1 MPDALTAGT
10 RREQLLARFAETGRN
25 HPYLAFTVNS
35 ICDRD
40 CVFCKPRCVE
50 DYGPKDRPLQ
60 VADYRALADE
70 AGTWGVRKAHL
81 SGGEP
86 TLRPDVLDIIAA
98 LRQGLGPEAKIGIT
112 THGNLRRSLS
122 VPSLQQAGLTYIN
135 VSIHSLDPL
144 RSKEIMGGGDP
155 GRALHTV
162 RTALELGLQ
171 VKVNCVLQRTYL
183 DDAFA
188 VLNLARRLPIS
199 VRLIELQNIGPATL
213 LFPTEFIPE
222 AEVAQRLADL
232 YAAAGDVSRA
242 DLGVRSPGRY
252 VKPAGWAG
260 NFAFISN
267 SSCATCSDAN
277 RIKITPTGVA
287 RPCILHN
294 RDLELR
300 DHLDRRALHDAFAH
314 LFTAMLERDTN
325 PAWRGYHYV
334 DYDLRWDRI
343 DRPKGVAVL
352 PLTPVSTTATR
363 TPAGDSSTGHA
374 NGGGACPRP

>member
-1 MPDALTAGT
+1 VPNVPTAD
-10 RREQLLARFAETGRN
+10 REREQLRARFAATGRN

-50 DYGPKDRPLQ
+50 DYGPKDKPLQ
-60 VADYRALADE
+60 VADYQAIADE
-70 AGTWGVRKAHL
+70 AGLWGVRKAHL

-86 TLRPDVLDIIAA
+86 TLRTDILGIIAA
-98 LRQGLGPEAKIGIT
+98 LREGLGAAAKIGIT

-122 VPSLQQAGLTYIN
+122 VERLHETGLTYIN
-135 VSIHSLDPL
+135 VSIHSLNPKHSAD
-144 RSKEIMGGGDP
+144 IMGSGDP
-155 GRALHTV
+155 AHALGTV
-162 RTALELGLQ
+162 RTALALGLQ
-171 VKVNCVLQRTYL
+171 VKVNCVLQRSYL

-188 VLNLARRLPIS
+188 VLDLARELPIS
-199 VRLIELQNIGPATL
+199 VRLIELQDIGPATL
-213 LFPTEFIPE
+213 LFPKEFISE
-222 AEVAQRLADL
+222 AEVTQRLSTL
-232 YAAAGDVSRA
+232 YADAGDVSRA
-242 DLGVRSPGRY
+242 ALGVRSPGRY
-252 VKPAGWAG
+252 VQPAGWAG

-294 RDLELR
+294 QDLELR
-300 DHLDRRALHDAFAH
+300 DHLDGSGLHAAFAH
-314 LFTAMLERDTN
+314 LFTAILGRDAN

-343 DRPKGVAVL
+343 ERPKGVAVL
-352 PLTPVSTTATR
+352 PLTPVNTPEPRCSATAG
-363 TPAGDSSTGHA
+363 PS
-374 NGGGACPRP
+374 NGGGACNSH

>member
-1 MPDALTAGT
+1 MPDVLTADAE
-10 RREQLLARFAETGRN
+10 REQLRAQFAATGRN
-25 HPYLAFTVNS
+25 HPYLAFTLNS

-60 VADYRALADE
+60 VADYQSIARE
-70 AGTWGVRKAHL
+70 AGLWGVRKAHL

-86 TLRPDVLDIIAA
+86 TLRTDVLGIVAS
-98 LRQGLGPEAKIGIT
+98 LRDGLGADAKIGIT

-122 VPSLQQAGLTYIN
+122 VERLHAAGLTYIN
-135 VSIHSLDPL
+135 VSIHSLDPK
-144 RSKEIMGGGDP
+144 RSADIMGGGDST
-155 GRALHTV
+155 RAVGTM
-162 RTALELGLQ
+162 RTALDLGLQ
-171 VKVNCVLQRTYL
+171 VKVNCVLQRSYL
-183 DDAFA
+183 DDAFG
-188 VLNLARRLPIS
+188 VLDLARKLPIS
-199 VRLIELQNIGPATL
+199 VRLIELQDIGPATL
-213 LFPTEFIPE
+213 LFPTEFISE
-222 AEVAQRLADL
+222 AEVTQRLTDL
-232 YAAAGDVSRA
+232 YADAGDVSRTA
-242 DLGVRSPGRY
+242 LGVRSPGRY
-252 VKPAGWAG
+252 IQPAGWAG

-300 DHLDRRALHDAFAH
+300 HYLDGSGLHEAFAH
-314 LFTAMLERDTN
+314 LFTAILERDAN

-343 DRPKGVAVL
+343 ERPKGVAVL
-352 PLTPVSTTATR
+352 PLTPVNAQEPRCGTSVER
-363 TPAGDSSTGHA
+363 N
-374 NGGGACPRP
+374 NGGDACSR

>member
-1 MPDALTAGT
+1 MPDVLTADT
-10 RREQLLARFAETGRN
+10 EREQLLARLAATGRH

-60 VADYRALADE
+60 VADYRAIAHE
-70 AGTWGVRKAHL
+70 AGIWGMGKAHL

-86 TLRPDVLDIIAA
+86 TLRTDLLGIITG
-98 LRQGLGPEAKIGIT
+98 LRDGLGTGAKIGIT

-122 VPSLQQAGLTYIN
+122 VERLHEAGMTYVN
-135 VSIHSLDPL
+135 VSIHSLDPK
-144 RSKEIMGGGDP
+144 RSSDIMGGGDP
-155 GRALHTV
+155 ARSLRTV
-162 RTALELGLQ
+162 RTALDLGLQ
-171 VKVNCVLQRTYL
+171 VKVNCVLQRSYL
-183 DDAFA
+183 DDAFE
-188 VLNLARRLPIS
+188 VLDLARDLPIS
-199 VRLIELQNIGPATL
+199 VRLIELQDIGPATL
-213 LFPTEFIPE
+213 LFPTEFISE
-222 AEVAQRLADL
+222 AEVTERLAAL
-232 YAAAGDVSRA
+232 YADAGDVSRA
-242 DLGVRSPGRY
+242 ALGVRSPGRY
-252 VKPAGWAG
+252 VQPAGWAG

-294 RDLELR
+294 RDIELG
-300 DHLDRRALHDAFAH
+300 DHLDSGGLHEAFAH
-314 LFTAMLERDTN
+314 LFASILERDAN

-343 DRPKGVAVL
+343 ERPKGVAVL
-352 PLTPVSTTATR
+352 PLTPVNAAAPGCGTS
-363 TPAGDSSTGHA
+363 AGASS
-374 NGGGACPRP
+374 GGAACTRR

>member
-1 MPDALTAGT
+1 MPDVLTAESE
-10 RREQLLARFAETGRN
+10 REQLRARFAATGRN

-60 VADYRALADE
+60 VDDYRTVARE
-70 AGTWGVRKAHL
+70 AGLWGVRKAHL

-86 TLRPDVLDIIAA
+86 TLRTDILGIVAA
-98 LRQGLGPEAKIGIT
+98 LREGLGPEAKIGIT
-112 THGNLRRSLS
+112 THGSLRRSLS
-122 VPSLQQAGLTYIN
+122 VERLHEAGLTYLN
-135 VSIHSLDPL
+135 VSIHSLDPT
-144 RSKEIMGGGDP
+144 RSTDIMGGGDP
-155 GRALHTV
+155 TRALGSV
-162 RTALELGLQ
+162 RTGLALGLQ
-171 VKVNCVLQRTYL
+171 VKVNCVLQRSYL

-188 VLNLARRLPIS
+188 VLDLARELPIS
-199 VRLIELQNIGPATL
+199 VRLIELQNIGPATE
-213 LFPTEFIPE
+213 LFPREFISE
-222 AEVAQRLADL
+222 AEVTQRLADL

-242 DLGVRSPGRY
+242 VLGVRSPGRY
-252 VKPAGWAG
+252 VQPAGWAG

-300 DHLDRRALHDAFAH
+300 DHLDGNGLHEAFAH
-314 LFTAMLERDTN
+314 LFTAILERDAN

-343 DRPKGVAVL
+343 ERPKGVPVL
-352 PLTPVSTTATR
+352 PLTPVNTPSATTEH
-363 TPAGDSSTGHA
+363 S
-374 NGGGACPRP
+374 NGGGACGRH

>member
-1 MPDALTAGT
+1 M
-10 RREQLLARFAETGRN
+10 ARFATTGRN

-60 VADYRALADE
+60 VTDYEAIARE
-70 AGTWGVRKAHL
+70 AGRWGVRKAHL

-86 TLRPDVLDIIAA
+86 TLRTDILDIIAS
-98 LRQGLGPEAKIGIT
+98 LRDGLGNQAKIGIT
-112 THGNLRRSLS
+112 THGNLRRSLD
-122 VPSLQQAGLTYIN
+122 VERLHDAGLTNIN
-135 VSIHSLDPL
+135 VSIHSLNPQ
-144 RSKEIMGGGDP
+144 RSADIMGGGDP
-155 GRALHTV
+155 ARALHTV
-162 RTALELGLQ
+162 RTAVELGLQ
-171 VKVNCVLQRTYL
+171 VKVNCVLQRSYL

-188 VLNLARRLPIS
+188 VLDLARDLPIS

-222 AEVAQRLADL
+222 AEVVERLATL
-232 YAAAGDVSRA
+232 YADAGNVSRA
-242 DLGVRSPGRY
+242 ALGVRSPGRY
-252 VKPAGWAG
+252 VQPAGWAG

-300 DHLDRRALHDAFAH
+300 DHLDDGGLREAFVY
-314 LFTAMLERDTN
+314 LFTAMLQRDAN

-343 DRPKGVAVL
+343 ERPKGVAVL
-352 PLTPVSTTATR
+352 PLTPVN
-363 TPAGDSSTGHA
+363 TPAPHCSTSTSDSA
-374 NGGGACPRP
+374 GGGTCSRR

>member
-1 MPDALTAGT
+1 MPDVLTAHSE
-10 RREQLLARFAETGRN
+10 REQLCAQFAATGRN

-50 DYGPKDRPLQ
+50 DYGPKDKPLQ
-60 VADYRALADE
+60 VADYRAIARE
-70 AGTWGVRKAHL
+70 AGRWGVRKAHL

-86 TLRPDVLDIIAA
+86 TLRTDILGIITA
-98 LRQGLGPEAKIGIT
+98 LREGLGANAKIGIT

-122 VPSLQQAGLTYIN
+122 VERLHETGLTYIN
-135 VSIHSLDPL
+135 VSIHSLDPE
-144 RSKEIMGGGDP
+144 RSTDIMGGGDP
-155 GRALHTV
+155 ARALATV
-162 RTALELGLQ
+162 QTALDLGLQ
-171 VKVNCVLQRTYL
+171 AKVNCVLQRSYL

-188 VLNLARRLPIS
+188 VLEMARELPIS

-213 LFPTEFIPE
+213 LFPQEFISE
-222 AEVAQRLADL
+222 AEVTQRLADL
-232 YAAAGDVSRA
+232 YADAGDVSRA
-242 DLGVRSPGRY
+242 ALGVRSPGRY
-252 VKPAGWAG
+252 VQPAGWAG

-300 DHLDRRALHDAFAH
+300 DYLDASGLHEAFTH
-314 LFTAMLERDTN
+314 LFTAILERDAN
-325 PAWRGYHYV
+325 PAWDGYHYV

-343 DRPKGVAVL
+343 DRPKGVPVL
-352 PLTPVSTTATR
+352 PLTPVNTPEPRCGVTAEH
-363 TPAGDSSTGHA
+363 G
-374 NGGGACPRP
+374 NGGGACSRR

>member
-1 MPDALTAGT
+1 VPDVLTTASE
-10 RREQLLARFAETGRN
+10 RERLCARFAATGRN

-50 DYGPKDRPLQ
+50 DYGPKDQPLQ
-60 VADYRALADE
+60 VADYRAIARE
-70 AGTWGVRKAHL
+70 AGLWGVRKAHL

-86 TLRPDVLDIIAA
+86 TLRTDILGIIAA
-98 LRQGLGPEAKIGIT
+98 LREGLGADAKIGIT

-122 VPSLQQAGLTYIN
+122 VERLHEAGLTYIN
-135 VSIHSLDPL
+135 VSIHSLDPT
-144 RSKEIMGGGDP
+144 RSADIMGGGDP
-155 GRALHTV
+155 ARALDTV
-162 RTALELGLQ
+162 RTALDLGLQ
-171 VKVNCVLQRTYL
+171 VKVNCVLQRSYL

-188 VLNLARRLPIS
+188 VLDLARELPIS

-213 LFPTEFIPE
+213 LFPKEFIAE
-222 AEVAQRLADL
+222 AEVTQRLADL
-232 YAAAGDVSRA
+232 YTDAGDVSRA
-242 DLGVRSPGRY
+242 ALGVRSPGRY
-252 VKPAGWAG
+252 VQPAGWPG

-300 DHLDRRALHDAFAH
+300 DYLDRSGLHEAFAH
-314 LFTAMLERDTN
+314 LFSAILERDAN
-325 PAWRGYHYV
+325 PAWGGYHYV

-343 DRPKGVAVL
+343 ERPKGVAVL
-352 PLTPVSTTATR
+352 PLTPINGPEPRCSSA
-363 TPAGDSSTGHA
+363 AGHS
-374 NGGGACPRP
+374 NGGGACNGR